1 MFALAAGTTISTAS
15 LAAADSTSMHATATG
30 DVAVT
35 DNVFAAPEN
44 REGDLFF
51 QIRPGILYSYAASR
65 MIHDLNA
72 EGEIIQYAFHSRD
85 PSLSG
90 RGGWRG
96 FFIPGPR
103 SEMILG
109 ASAGTGLLSALGSR
123 LSPDQ
128 TMINVTPVGKVF
140 TRQAE
145 ASEYFS
151 YIATR
156 ELRLSQNLYA
166 RYNDTDDNADETSD
180 NPMAEATRT
189 ESGEAGGSLSLER
202 AWRKNSLSLEAGASV
217 QRLERR
223 GPDGPLTGDRLD
235 RSMNPRGRVQWRRDL
250 DRRLSFSIDA
260 GLVYVIPFGKDP
272 YNPDEERQPGLFPI
286 AGGTFA
292 VTEQWGRGV
301 LSLRRDVM
309 PNLFI
314 AQNTVN
320 DSANIA
326 AAVPLPWLDDS
337 GRRAP
342 KLVGLGSVG
351 VQRTQLIEADSG
363 DLSSSIGAMRVDL
376 GVLYTPRPGI
386 SYGVRYE
393 LMLQTGDDSA
403 VDPFGNTMPVE
414 GFFRNTLYFTFAVRY
429 PDRVAATVPK
439 RRAGN
444 AVRADR
450 KDMVPIG
457 AEPVIPDLLEGGEGD
472 DER

>member
-1 MFALAAGTTISTAS
+1 MRSTFALAAGTISIAS

-51 QIRPGILYSYAASR
+51 QIRPGLLYTYAAPR

-72 EGEIIQYAFHSRD
+72 EGEVIQYAFHSRD

-103 SEMILG
+103 SEMILA
-109 ASAGTGLLSALGSR
+109 ASAGTGLLSAIGSR
-123 LSPDQ
+123 LTPDQ
-128 TMINVTPVGKVF
+128 TMINVTPVGKVT

-145 ASEYFS
+145 GSEYFS

-156 ELRLSQNLYA
+156 ELRLSQNLFA
-166 RYNDTDDNADETSD
+166 RYSDSDDNADETA
-180 NPMAEATRT
+180 MAEATRT
-189 ESGEAGGSLSLER
+189 ESGEAGATLSLER
-202 AWRKNSLSLEAGASV
+202 AWRKDSLSIEVGASV
-217 QRLERR
+217 QRLERV
-223 GPDGPLTGDRLD
+223 GPEGPLTGDRLE
-235 RSMNPRGRVQWRRDL
+235 RSTNPRGRVQWRHDI
-250 DRRLSFSIDA
+250 DRRLSFSLDG
-260 GLVYVIPFGKDP
+260 GLVYVMPYGKDP
-272 YNPDEERQPGLFPI
+272 YNPDEDRQAGLFPV
-286 AGGTFA
+286 AGGMFA
-292 VTEQWGRGV
+292 ITEQWGRGQ
-301 LSLRRDVM
+301 LSLRRDVL
-309 PNLFI
+309 PNMFI

-320 DSANIA
+320 DSATISA
-326 AAVPLPWLDDS
+326 ALPLPWFDDS
-337 GRRAP
+337 GRRSP
-342 KLVGLGSVG
+342 KMVALGSVG
-351 VQRTQLIEADSG
+351 VQRTQLIEAESG
-363 DLSSSIGAMRVDL
+363 DLTSSIGAARVDV

-393 LMLQTGDDSA
+393 LMVQTGDDSA
-403 VDPFGNTMPVE
+403 VDPLGNTMPIE
-414 GFFRNTLYFTFAVRY
+414 GFFRNTVYFTFAVRY

-457 AEPVIPDLLEGGEGD
+457 AEPVIPDLLEGGEEG

>member
-1 MFALAAGTTISTAS
+1 
-15 LAAADSTSMHATATG
+15 MHATATG

-51 QIRPGILYSYAASR
+51 QIRPGLLYSYAAPR
-65 MIHDLNA
+65 MIHDFNA
-72 EGEIIQYAFHSRD
+72 EGEVIQYAFHSRD

-103 SEMILG
+103 SEMIFG

-123 LSPDQ
+123 LTPDQ

-145 ASEYFS
+145 GSEYFS

-156 ELRLSQNLYA
+156 ELRLSQNLFA
-166 RYNDTDDNADETSD
+166 RYSDSDDNADETSD
-180 NPMAEATRT
+180 DPTAMATRT
-189 ESGEAGGSLSLER
+189 KSGEAGGTLSLER
-202 AWRKNSLSLEAGASV
+202 AWRKDSLSIEVGASV

-223 GPDGPLTGDRLD
+223 GPPGPLTGDRLD
-235 RSMNPRGRVQWRRDL
+235 RSRNPRGRVQWRHDI
-250 DRRLSFSIDA
+250 DRRLSFSVDG
-260 GLVYVIPFGKDP
+260 GLVYVMPYGRDP
-272 YNPDEERQPGLFPI
+272 YNPDEERSSGLFPI
-286 AGGTFA
+286 AGGMFA
-292 VTEQWGRGV
+292 VTEQWGRGT
-301 LSLRRDVM
+301 LSLRRDVL

-320 DSANIA
+320 DSATIA
-326 AAVPLPWLDDS
+326 AAMPLPWFDDS

-342 KLVGLGSVG
+342 KLIGLGSVS
-351 VQRTQLIEADSG
+351 VQRTQIIDAETAD
-363 DLSSSIGAMRVDL
+363 LTSSIGAMRVDV
-376 GVLYTPRPGI
+376 GVLYTPRPGF

-403 VDPFGNTMPVE
+403 VDPLGNNMPIE
-414 GFFRNTLYFTFAVRY
+414 GFFRNTIYFTFAVRY
-429 PDRVAATVPK
+429 PDRVAASVPK

-457 AEPVIPDLLEGGEGD
+457 AEPVVPDLLEGGEGG